1 MFNNTNNFYQNF
13 IIRDFTESDYD
24 SVNDLWIETNIG
36 GSHRGD
42 NLQVILKTINND
54 GKLILLEEKKTANI
68 IGTAW
73 LTNDMRR
80 IYLHHFCIKTEF
92 QSKGL
97 SHLVCNACISFAK
110 EKNMQIK
117 LEVHK
122 NNEKAITLYKKH
134 GFNFLG
140 DYDVYIIR
148 EFNNLQYKT

>member
-1 MFNNTNNFYQNF
+1 MFEKTNNYHKNF
-13 IIRDFTESDYD
+13 LIRDFIDSDFD
-24 SVNDLWIETNIG
+24 EVNKLWIETGIV

-42 NLQVILKTINND
+42 NLQIILATINNE
-54 GKLILLEEKKTANI
+54 GKLKLLTEKQSEKI

-80 IYLHHFCIKTEF
+80 IYLHHFCIKPEY
-92 QSKGL
+92 QNKGL
-97 SHLVCNACISFAK
+97 SHLLCDDCISFAK
-110 EKNMQIK
+110 EKKMQIK

-148 EFNNLQYKT
+148 EFNNLQ